1 MTLDQFIPSSARG
14 DVKNLLSRYP
24 LEIRMV
30 NQRRSKHGDYRLLPS
45 GKHLITLNAHPNPY
59 RVLITLLHEIA
70 HYVAFNDYGY
80 RIKPH
85 GREWKNSF
93 RKVSLM
99 FLSPVIFPT
108 PLLGHFAHHLKNPKA
123 SSDTDFNLAMALS
136 EFDPISNKTYIFEL
150 EEGTFFSIADGRKF
164 RLGKRRVK
172 RFECQEISTQ
182 KKYIF
187 YRYSKYLDILFFS
200 LD

>member
-85 GREWKNSF
+85 GREWKKSF

-123 SSDTDFNLAMALS
+123 SSDTDQNLAFALKAY
-136 EFDPISNKTYIFEL
+136 DPKSHK
-150 EEGTFFSIADGRKF
+150 IALIDLKVGSKFYLDNGRLFIK
-164 RLGKRRVK
+164 GQQRRK
-172 RFECQEISTQ
+172 RFICQEVDS
-182 KKYIF
+182 KKH
-187 YRYSKYLDILFFS
+187 YLFQPSAEVNQFL
-200 LD
+200 